1 MNHGAAP
8 GRGHGGPDF
17 PALPRLSVSL
27 CRVLLLGLALPV
39 FSLGRGDTVDSG
51 PPSGAVPVRPSGS
64 ADVPPVPPESAL
76 PALSV
81 PGPGGAPLREG
92 DWVELEGRVRL
103 LGAEPFPD
111 LVLTDGT
118 GQDWYLEGPAR
129 RALQA
134 YEQRTVRVRGRVE
147 LREMV
152 LANGR
157 SLGIRRGLSELRLL
171 D

>member
-1 MNHGAAP
+1 
-8 GRGHGGPDF
+8 
-17 PALPRLSVSL
+17 VSL
-27 CRVLLLGLALPV
+27 H
-39 FSLGRGDTVDSG
+39 
-51 PPSGAVPVRPSGS
+51 
-64 ADVPPVPPESAL
+64 
-76 PALSV
+76 
-81 PGPGGAPLREG
+81 EG

-129 RALQA
+129 RTLQA
-134 YEQRTVRVRGRVE
+134 YEQQTVRVRGRVE
-147 LREMV
+147 LREMI

-157 SLGIRRGLSELRLL
+157 SLGLRRSLSELRLL